1 MSAWK
6 TEKHFTS
13 WLGLCPGTNK
23 SGGRVLT
30 GKTKRS
36 ANRAAAAFR
45 IAASGVAKSKTA
57 LGAFYRRIKARAGAP
72 KAIIATA
79 RKLAVL
85 YYTMLKNGSSYVEVG
100 QAAYEQRY
108 RQRRF
113 SAMQSK
119 LLRWAISW
127 CPREFLGRGSPQK
140 FVANLW
146 TEFAAHRSAVLA
158 TNGKEPQNPNKLVV
172 AATFEKAKT

>member
-13 WLGLCPGTNK
+13 WLSLCPGTNK

-45 IAASGVAKSKTA
+45 IAASCVAKSKTA

-72 KAIIATA
+72 KAITATA

-85 YYTMLKNGSSYVEVG
+85 YYTLLKNGSSYVEVG
-100 QAAYEQRY
+100 QAAYEQRH

-113 SAMQSK
+113 SAMQK
-119 LLRWAISW
+119 QA
-127 CPREFLGRGSPQK
+127 
-140 FVANLW
+140 
-146 TEFAAHRSAVLA
+146 LA
-158 TNGKEPQNPNKLVV
+158 MGYQLVP
-172 AATFEKAKT
+172 A